1 MHSGKFSKA
10 VSNVPMIFFLG
21 GIFFL
26 LLTSPAYA
34 YRSLEWRDG
43 KLWVVQDPS
52 LNQED
57 ILFPPLA
64 CRNINDWMKPVAVL
78 SPDSEWV
85 AFSRQ
90 TGGGYENEGQSCFVS
105 SWNGGDEFLLL
116 ETTRIIE
123 SIWWL
128 ECSGEYFIA
137 IQLTTGGTAYRSF
150 FQIVGLES
158 GEVEATIEGRIY
170 GASYWGACYQPMQF
184 YSAVGLRYEVLSF
197 DEEPYRWG
205 IFYVDELTTYLPADG
220 ILDIDRIP
228 VSECELT
235 DGDVRTAWL
244 GDSTSQPGFT
254 INYGSD
260 FNGRTLL
267 IQSGYQWHKPPPE
280 EGLPWEGT
288 DMWPLYDRPKT
299 ILMTFSDGRDMEVE
313 LVDTRSIQIFSI
325 PEEYP
330 LGHIKVT
337 IQSVY
342 WGTETGQVAICEISV
357 Y

>member
-1 MHSGKFSKA
+1 MMYFGKFSKA
-10 VSNVPMIFFLG
+10 ASHVSTIFILSG
-21 GIFFL
+21 LFFL
-26 LLTSPAYA
+26 LLASPAFA
-34 YRSLEWRDG
+34 IRSLEWRDG
-43 KLWVVQDPS
+43 NLWIIPDPS
-52 LNQED
+52 LNEEA
-57 ILFPPLA
+57 ILFQPYIDNPP
-64 CRNINDWMKPVAVL
+64 DEWMNPVAVM
-78 SPDSEWV
+78 SPDFGWV
-85 AFSRQ
+85 VYSRH

-105 SWNGGDEFLLL
+105 RWNGADEKLLL

-123 SIWWL
+123 NGWWL
-128 ECSGEYFIA
+128 ECQGEFYVA
-137 IQLTTGGTAYRSF
+137 IQLSTGGTIYRSF

-170 GASYWGACYQPMQF
+170 GASYWGARYQPQQF

-205 IFYVDELTTYLPADG
+205 IFYVDELTKYAPADG
-220 ILDIDRIP
+220 ILDIDGTP

-235 DGDVRTAWL
+235 DGDVRTAWIA
-244 GDSTSQPGFT
+244 DSTCQPGFT
-254 INYGSD
+254 INYDSD
-260 FNGRTLL
+260 FNGRALL
-267 IQSGYQWHKPPPE
+267 IQSGYQWHEPPPG

-299 ILMTFSDGRDMEVE
+299 ILLTFSDGRDMEIE
-313 LVDTRSIQIFSI
+313 LVDTRCIQIFSI

-342 WGTETGQVAICEISV
+342 WGTETHCGEGEGG
-357 Y
+357 